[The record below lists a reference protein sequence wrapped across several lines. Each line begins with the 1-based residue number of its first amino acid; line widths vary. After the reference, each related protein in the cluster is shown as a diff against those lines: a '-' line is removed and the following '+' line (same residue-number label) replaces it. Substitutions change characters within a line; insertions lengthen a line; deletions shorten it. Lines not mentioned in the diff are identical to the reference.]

1 MLRKLRRLQKRVY
14 RLLARI
20 VRNLQ
25 DRTLGRWYYARL
37 PLDPNLVVYTT
48 LWHRAP
54 RGNPLA
60 IYRKQQELAPHL
72 RGVWIVRKQDI
83 DLIPDEIEF
92 VTPRTLAYL
101 RLTGTASFIVDDA
114 NPHWSLP
121 IRKDQVY
128 VQTHHG
134 TALKYMGADR
144 HYSGKRPSNETIVTM
159 HRRAQRWTYS
169 LSTSPYLTEVW
180 ERAYNNGCIQLE
192 VGFPR
197 NDVLFAAT
205 DEDRAR
211 ARARLGLSDDETAVL
226 YMPTWRTRRSPRKG
240 GFSLTDF
247 AESLPENTKLLV
259 RDHYY
264 HDKRRARQV
273 PDSVLNVSRG
283 WEVEDLYLA
292 SDALI
297 TDYSSAMFDYA
308 LLDKPIVLMV
318 DDWEDYRW
326 SRGTYFDI
334 TADAP
339 GEVTYD
345 GEQLARA
352 FRSGSYKDDV
362 YAARRAS
369 FRERFA
375 TYEDGQA
382 AERVV
387 RIALL
392 GEDPAPFTGRG
403 YATEHPRGWTPHP
416 RVSHPENPAIEPLLE
431 PVGTPSPARVRR
443 MLATGEITPA
453 QAAAYPHALEAG
465 DTQFDSAPS
474 AVSLNSAPSAQTA
487 ATTQTAPTAQTAPG
501 VPSAQG

>member
-1 MLRKLRRLQKRVY
+1 MLRKLRRLKGR
-14 RLLARI
+14 ARRFI
-20 VRNLQ
+20 ARATRNIQ

-37 PLDPNLVVYTT
+37 PLDPNLVAYTT

-60 IYRKQQELAPHL
+60 IYRKQQEIAPHL
-72 RGVWIVRKQDI
+72 RGVWIVRKQDV
-83 DLIPDEIEF
+83 DLIPDGIEY

-101 RLTGTASFIVDDA
+101 RLTGTAGTIIDDA

-144 HYSGKRPSNETIVTM
+144 HYSGKRPSDQTIVTM
-159 HRRAQRWTYS
+159 HNRAQRWTYS
-169 LSTSPYLTEVW
+169 LSTSPFLTEVW

-197 NDVLFAAT
+197 NDALLAAT
-205 DEDRAR
+205 DADRAR
-211 ARARLGLSDDETAVL
+211 ARARLGLADNETAVL

-240 GFSLTDF
+240 GFDLSEF
-247 AESLPENTKLLV
+247 ALSLPENTRLLV

-264 HDKRRARQV
+264 HDRRRARKV
-273 PDSVLNVSRG
+273 PENVVNVSRG
-283 WEVEDLYLA
+283 WEVEELYLA

-297 TDYSSAMFDYA
+297 TDYSSAMFDYT
-308 LLDKPIVLMV
+308 LLDKPIVLLV
-318 DDWEDYRW
+318 DDWDDYRW
-326 SRGTYFDI
+326 SRGAYFDI

-339 GEVTYD
+339 GEVAYD
-345 GEQLARA
+345 GTELAA
-352 FRSGSYKDDV
+352 AFQSGSFRSEK

-375 TYEDGQA
+375 TYEDGKA
-382 AERVV
+382 AEKVV

-392 GEDPAPFTGRG
+392 GESPGPYTGRG
-403 YATEHPRGWTPHP
+403 YATKHPLGWTPHP
-416 RVSHPENPAIEPLLE
+416 RVSHPEDPSIEPRLE
-431 PVGTPSPARVRR
+431 PVGVPSAARVRR
-443 MLATGEITPA
+443 MLANGEISPSA
-453 QAAAYPHALEAG
+453 AAAYPARLEG
-465 DTQFDSAPS
+465 DEVQLDSAPSGASIDSAPS
-474 AVSLNSAPSAQTA
+474 AQSAPATSNAQ
-487 ATTQTAPTAQTAPG
+487 
-501 VPSAQG
+501 S